1 MMALPTKTSVLTAF
15 LFFTFLSAASAEFHM
30 HPDFEKKSA
39 QIKRIALLSP
49 QIDMF
54 EIGAGGT
61 LEKMEAWSQ
70 AAQANIRKAMKEEF
84 TKREYLQLTEF
95 DELTLSGLA
104 RLTHDETFLLYD
116 VISRDILT
124 HTFSTPSVHHT
135 HAVSIS
141 PFFPWK
147 ARDFSYSLGK
157 EIGMFASSHVD
168 AYLVV
173 RGFDQRSSGGRK
185 ALGVGTALVGAALG
199 VAIIPQRG
207 QNLFTAGLIDA
218 HTGDILWFSRSIT
231 SYDLRNSEEATKL
244 VLEFMTDLP
253 TIGLL
258 GNP

>member
-1 MMALPTKTSVLTAF
+1 MMVLPTKTPLLTTF
-15 LFFTFLSAASAEFHM
+15 LFCTLISAASAEFHI
-30 HPDFEKKSA
+30 HPDFEKRSA
-39 QIKRIALLSP
+39 HIKRISLLPP
-49 QIDMF
+49 QIHMF

-70 AAQANIRKAMKEEF
+70 AAGANIGKAMKEEF

-95 DELTLSGLA
+95 DELTLSGPT
-104 RLTHDETFLLYD
+104 RSMYDETFLLYN
-116 VISRDILT
+116 VISNDILT
-124 HTFSTPSVHHT
+124 HAFSTPNVHNT
-135 HAVSIS
+135 HAVSVS
-141 PFFPWK
+141 PYFPWK

-207 QNLFTAGLIDA
+207 QNLFTAALIDA

-231 SYDLRNSEEATKL
+231 PYDLRNSAEATKL
-244 VLEFMTDLP
+244 VHEFLTDLP

>member
-15 LFFTFLSAASAEFHM
+15 LFFTFLSAASAEFHT
-30 HPDFEKKSA
+30 HPDFEKRSA
-39 QIKRIALLSP
+39 HIKQISLLPP
-49 QIDMF
+49 QIHMF

-70 AAQANIRKAMKEEF
+70 AAGANIRKAMKEEF

-95 DELTLSGLA
+95 DELTLSGPA
-104 RLTHDETFLLYD
+104 RLTYDETFLLYD
-116 VISRDILT
+116 VISNDILT

-135 HAVSIS
+135 RTVVTT
-141 PFFPWK
+141 PFFSWK
-147 ARDFSYSLGK
+147 ARDFSYALGK
-157 EIGMFASSHVD
+157 EVGMFTSSHVD

-207 QNLFTAGLIDA
+207 ANLFWASLVDA
-218 HTGDILWFSRSIT
+218 HTGDILWFSRSLT
-231 SYDLRNSEEATKL
+231 PHDLRNSEEATKL
-244 VLEFMTDLP
+244 VLEFMTDLS
-253 TIGLL
+253 TIGLPA
-258 GNP
+258 NP

>member
-1 MMALPTKTSVLTAF
+1 MMVRPTQALFLTTF
-15 LFFTFLSAASAEFHM
+15 LFFILLSVASAEFHM

-39 QIKRIALLSP
+39 QIKRIGLLSP

-135 HAVSIS
+135 HAVAIS

-157 EIGMFASSHVD
+157 EIGVFASHVD

-207 QNLFTAGLIDA
+207 ANLFWASLVDA
-218 HTGDILWFSRSIT
+218 HTGDILWFSRSLT
-231 SYDLRNSEEATKL
+231 PHDLRNSEEATKL
-244 VLEFMTDLP
+244 VLEFMTDLS
-253 TIGLL
+253 TIGLPA
-258 GNP
+258 NP